1 MDILCV
7 LILER
12 EVNLKLD
19 PGSYTFLVSAFTSKG
34 GGDNSTYI
42 MDIKS
47 CMYED
52 I

>member
-7 LILER
+7 LVLER
-12 EVNLKLD
+12 EFKLKLD
-19 PGSYTFLVSAFTSKG
+19 PGSYTFLVSAITSEG

-47 CMYED
+47 CMY
-52 I
+52 